1 MSKTDIA
8 GSADLVEEKFRVVL
22 LAWIVS
28 HELSQLEVAIE
39 ASKYG
44 RLLRGFLIRFD
55 FLLSVP
61 SLIPA
66 ANQRANIDMRLAG
79 LCDRLRGD
87 CFATSCLGCDENSSS
102 LAVVRC
108 CFILTSY
115 YQIEILNDPLF
126 KTMQMQTTRGQTT
139 ASSHF

>member
-44 RLLRGFLIRFD
+44 RLLRGLSYSFRFLTFRP
-55 FLLSVP
+55 LLNP
-61 SLIPA
+61 S
-66 ANQRANIDMRLAG
+66 G
-79 LCDRLRGD
+79 
-87 CFATSCLGCDENSSS
+87 
-102 LAVVRC
+102 
-108 CFILTSY
+108 
-115 YQIEILNDPLF
+115 
-126 KTMQMQTTRGQTT
+126 
-139 ASSHF
+139 